1 MTQEQSA
8 ERGDSPA
15 EDSEDRQIRTDDY
28 GDGDAAVGRGT
39 SPSIAPQRGASRS
52 AGGAL
57 EEGLAD
63 AERTYNGTGGESDDG
78 GSGSGDNTD
87 SAEGADGGSGEGGD
101 ADDRSADGTTGHDSH
116 DSTGGTRPPK
126 RREVITARAAA
137 TFEPVGRSVAT
148 ARAFVRDTLQGWGL
162 GEIVDDAVVLTSELV
177 TNAVVH
183 AGTAAEVL
191 CLRDG
196 EGVRVE
202 VVDRYPERELPLQDP
217 GQVLGSPDREGGRGL
232 LLCAAL
238 ASRWGVDYTAA
249 DKRVWFRLD
258 LPERPVGTSAAGP
271 ALPDSA
277 LPVADHR
284 VHVAVIQIDRSGA
297 VAAWNEDAEQLFG
310 YPAEQVVGKPL
321 NDLAAWPHTPG
332 TSTGIAEALQ
342 LSRWEGSYGVRG
354 ADGRTIPV
362 YASHLRV
369 RDSDGEP
376 STVCLLV
383 RDHERAV
390 LQSTLRSP
398 VGDSGGRR
406 QESSESATADPFE
419 VFIGSPAPD
428 DLDSLLQRTVER
440 ARDMLDGDAAYLL
453 LATDDET
460 ELEVRASTGLP
471 SARQRFARVPVE
483 AGSGRYGSA
492 RMPSVH
498 EDLTAVPG
506 AVPLLDGTGMR
517 SVVTVPL
524 KVEGRLT
531 GSLGVATEAPGRYT
545 NEEALRLQF
554 AADRIALAVERA
566 RLTELERL
574 RRGSL
579 SFLVE
584 ASDLLAGTL
593 DRDQT
598 LALMAQMTVPTLATW
613 CAVYTVSEPGSDPKL
628 SYVLHEDEDRI
639 DTLKALLSKVDA
651 PEPVPT
657 PGARVWTAPADAA
670 HGAALHTSLR
680 GAVLGEDQSFT
691 PGATRATAAAVG
703 GETVVLPLVARNRV
717 IGMLTLGKP
726 ADERFRQEILELAE
740 DVSRRAAL
748 ALDNAR
754 LYSERTAIS
763 QSLQRSL
770 LPPEL
775 PEVTGGVEAE
785 VIYRA
790 AGEGNEVGGDFYDL
804 FEIRDGTYGF
814 AIGDVCGTGPEAA
827 SVTGLARHALRLLAR
842 EGLGGPAV
850 LERLNT
856 AILDEGS
863 RSRFL
868 TLLYGEMRP
877 QDDGSAE
884 LKIVCAGHPLPLRLR
899 QDGSVE
905 SAADPQPLLGVI
917 DDLELYE
924 QTITL
929 DPGDIL
935 LCVTDGVTERR
946 EGTRMLGDEG
956 LINVLTTC
964 TGLTAGAVAARIMRA
979 VERFANTAPSD
990 DMAILSMR
998 VPEQ

>member
-1 MTQEQSA
+1 M
-8 ERGDSPA
+8 R
-15 EDSEDRQIRTDDY
+15 
-28 GDGDAAVGRGT
+28 
-39 SPSIAPQRGASRS
+39 
-52 AGGAL
+52 
-57 EEGLAD
+57 
-63 AERTYNGTGGESDDG
+63 
-78 GSGSGDNTD
+78 
-87 SAEGADGGSGEGGD
+87 
-101 ADDRSADGTTGHDSH
+101 
-116 DSTGGTRPPK
+116 RP
-126 RREVITARAAA
+126 VITARAAA

-148 ARAFVRDTLQGWGL
+148 ARAFVRDTLQGWGCAD
-162 GEIVDDAVVLTSELV
+162 IVDDAVVLTSELV

-183 AGTAAEVL
+183 AGTAADVL
-191 CLRDG
+191 CLRTDG
-196 EGVRVE
+196 GVRISVA
-202 VVDRYPERELPLQDP
+202 DRYPEREIPLQSA
-217 GQVLGSPDREGGRGL
+217 GQTMVHPDREGGRGL
-232 LLCAAL
+232 LLCGAL
-238 ASRWGVDYTAA
+238 AARWGVEYTAA
-249 DKRVWFRLD
+249 QKHVWFHLE
-258 LPERPVGTSAAGP
+258 LPERPAGTRAAGP
-271 ALPDSA
+271 ALPVDA
-277 LPVADHR
+277 LPVADTR
-284 VHVAVIQIDRSGA
+284 VRVAVIQIDRGGCVSF
-297 VAAWNEDAEQLFG
+297 WNEDAQDLFA
-310 YPAEQVVGKPL
+310 YDAEQVIGKPL
-321 NDLAAWPHTPG
+321 TDFAAWPHTPG
-332 TSTGIAEALQ
+332 TGTGIAEALQ
-342 LSRWEGSYGVRG
+342 LSRWEGSYGIRG
-354 ADGRTIPV
+354 ADGRVIPV

-369 RDSDGEP
+369 RDADGEA

-383 RDHERAV
+383 RDHERAI
-390 LQSTLRSP
+390 LQSPQRTP
-398 VGDSGGRR
+398 AADAAAPPEGRP
-406 QESSESATADPFE
+406 SDPFE

-428 DLDSLLQRTVER
+428 DLDGLLQRTVER

-492 RMPSVH
+492 RMPAVH

-506 AVPLLDGTGMR
+506 AVPLLSGTGMR

-531 GSLGVATEAPGRYT
+531 GSLGVAAESPSRYT

-566 RLTELERL
+566 RLTELEKL

-613 CAVYTVSEPGSDPKL
+613 CAVYTVADQASEPEL

-639 DTLKALLSKVDA
+639 DGLKTLLMKVDP

-670 HGAALHTSLR
+670 HDAALRTSLR
-680 GAVLGEDQSFT
+680 SLGLEESARPST
-691 PGATRATAAAVG
+691 GPGATLATASAVG

-726 ADERFRQEILELAE
+726 TEEHFRQEILELAE
-740 DVSRRAAL
+740 DLSRRAAL

-775 PEVTGGVEAE
+775 PDIPGVEVE

-804 FEIRDGTYGF
+804 FPIRDGAYGF

-827 SVTGLARHALRLLAR
+827 AVTGLARHALRLLAR
-842 EGLGGPAV
+842 EGFGGPAV
-850 LERLNT
+850 LERLNA
-856 AILDEGS
+856 AILDEGA

-868 TLLYGEMRP
+868 TLLYGELWP
-877 QDDGSAE
+877 QDDGSAV
-884 LKIVCAGHPLPLRLR
+884 LKVVCAGHPLPLRLR
-899 QDGSVE
+899 QDGTVE
-905 SAADPQPLLGVI
+905 PAAEPQPLLGVL

-924 QTITL
+924 QTVTL
-929 DPGDIL
+929 DPGDVL

-946 EGTRMLGDEG
+946 EGTRMLGDDG
-956 LINVLTTC
+956 LTDVLTTC
-964 TGLTAGAVAARIMRA
+964 TGLTAGAVAARVLRA
-979 VERFANTAPSD
+979 VERFAAEPASD
-990 DMAILSMR
+990 DMAILAMR
-998 VPEQ
+998 VPEIPVN

>member
-1 MTQEQSA
+1 MGSA
-8 ERGDSPA
+8 
-15 EDSEDRQIRTDDY
+15 
-28 GDGDAAVGRGT
+28 
-39 SPSIAPQRGASRS
+39 
-52 AGGAL
+52 
-57 EEGLAD
+57 
-63 AERTYNGTGGESDDG
+63 
-78 GSGSGDNTD
+78 
-87 SAEGADGGSGEGGD
+87 
-101 ADDRSADGTTGHDSH
+101 
-116 DSTGGTRPPK
+116 
-126 RREVITARAAA
+126 VITARAAA

-148 ARAFVRDTLQGWGL
+148 ARAFVRDTLQGWGCVD
-162 GEIVDDAVVLTSELV
+162 IVDDAVVLTSELV

-183 AGTAAEVL
+183 AGTAADVL
-191 CLRDG
+191 CLRTDG
-196 EGVRVE
+196 GVRVS
-202 VVDRYPERELPLQDP
+202 VADRYPEREIPLQSA
-217 GQVLGSPDREGGRGL
+217 GQAMVHPDREGGRGL
-232 LLCAAL
+232 LLCGAL
-238 ASRWGVDYTAA
+238 AARWGVEYTAA
-249 DKRVWFRLD
+249 QKHVWFHLE
-258 LPERPVGTSAAGP
+258 LPERPAGTRAAGP
-271 ALPDSA
+271 ALPVDA
-277 LPVADHR
+277 LPVADTR
-284 VHVAVIQIDRSGA
+284 VRVAVIQIDRGGCVSF
-297 VAAWNEDAEQLFG
+297 WNEDAQDLFA
-310 YPAEQVVGKPL
+310 YDAEQVIGKPL
-321 NDLAAWPHTPG
+321 TDFAAWPHTPG
-332 TSTGIAEALQ
+332 TGTGIAEALQ
-342 LSRWEGSYGVRG
+342 LSRWEGSYGIRG
-354 ADGRTIPV
+354 ADGRVIPV

-369 RDSDGEP
+369 RDADGEA

-383 RDHERAV
+383 RDHERAI
-390 LQSTLRSP
+390 LQSPQRTP
-398 VGDSGGRR
+398 AADATTPPEGRP
-406 QESSESATADPFE
+406 SDPFE

-428 DLDSLLQRTVER
+428 DLDGLLQRTVER

-492 RMPSVH
+492 RMPAVH

-506 AVPLLDGTGMR
+506 AVPLLAGTGMR

-531 GSLGVATEAPGRYT
+531 GSLGVAAESPSRYT

-566 RLTELERL
+566 RLTELEKL

-613 CAVYTVSEPGSDPKL
+613 CAVYTVADQASEPEL

-639 DTLKALLSKVDA
+639 DGLKTLLMKVDP

-670 HGAALHTSLR
+670 HDAALRTSLR
-680 GAVLGEDQSFT
+680 SLGLEESARPST
-691 PGATRATAAAVG
+691 GPGATLATASAVG

-726 ADERFRQEILELAE
+726 TEEHFRQEILELAE
-740 DVSRRAAL
+740 DLSRRAAL

-775 PEVTGGVEAE
+775 PDIPGVEVE

-804 FEIRDGTYGF
+804 FPIRDGAYGF

-827 SVTGLARHALRLLAR
+827 AVTGLARHALRLLAR
-842 EGLGGPAV
+842 EGFGGPAV
-850 LERLNT
+850 LERLNA
-856 AILDEGS
+856 AILDEGA

-868 TLLYGEMRP
+868 TLLYGELWP
-877 QDDGSAE
+877 QEDGSAR
-884 LKIVCAGHPLPLRLR
+884 LKVVCAGHPLPLRLR

-905 SAADPQPLLGVI
+905 PAAEPQPLLGVL

-924 QTITL
+924 QTVTL
-929 DPGDIL
+929 DPGDVL

-946 EGTRMLGDEG
+946 EGTRMLGDDG
-956 LINVLTTC
+956 LTDVLTTC
-964 TGLTAGAVAARIMRA
+964 TGLTAGAVAARVLRA
-979 VERFANTAPSD
+979 VERFAAEPASD
-990 DMAILSMR
+990 DMAILAMR
-998 VPEQ
+998 VPEVPAD

>member
-1 MTQEQSA
+1 M
-8 ERGDSPA
+8 R
-15 EDSEDRQIRTDDY
+15 
-28 GDGDAAVGRGT
+28 
-39 SPSIAPQRGASRS
+39 
-52 AGGAL
+52 
-57 EEGLAD
+57 
-63 AERTYNGTGGESDDG
+63 
-78 GSGSGDNTD
+78 
-87 SAEGADGGSGEGGD
+87 
-101 ADDRSADGTTGHDSH
+101 
-116 DSTGGTRPPK
+116 RP
-126 RREVITARAAA
+126 VITARAAA

-148 ARAFVRDTLQGWGL
+148 ARAFVRDTLQGWGYADV
-162 GEIVDDAVVLTSELV
+162 VDDAVVLTSELV

-183 AGTAAEVL
+183 AGTAADVL
-191 CLRDG
+191 CLRTDG
-196 EGVRVE
+196 GIRISVA
-202 VVDRYPERELPLQDP
+202 DRYPEREIPLQNT
-217 GQVLGSPDREGGRGL
+217 GQTVVHPDREGGRGL
-232 LLCAAL
+232 LLCGAL
-238 ASRWGVDYTAA
+238 AARWGVEYTAA
-249 DKRVWFRLD
+249 QKHVWFHLD
-258 LPERPVGTSAAGP
+258 LPERPAGTRSAGP
-271 ALPDSA
+271 ALPVDA
-277 LPVADHR
+277 LPVAETR
-284 VHVAVIQIDRSGA
+284 VRVAVVQIDRGGC
-297 VAAWNEDAEQLFG
+297 VTFWNEDAQDLFG
-310 YPAEQVVGKPL
+310 YDPEQIIGKPL
-321 NDLAAWPHTPG
+321 TDFAAWPHTPG
-332 TSTGIAEALQ
+332 TGTGIAEALQ
-342 LSRWEGSYGVRG
+342 LSRWEGSYGIRG
-354 ADGRTIPV
+354 ADGRVVPV

-369 RDSDGEP
+369 RDTDGEA

-383 RDHERAV
+383 RDHERAI
-390 LQSTLRSP
+390 LQSPQRPPSADGTSAP
-398 VGDSGGRR
+398 EGRP
-406 QESSESATADPFE
+406 TDPFE

-428 DLDSLLQRTVER
+428 DLDGLLQRTVER

-492 RMPSVH
+492 RMPAVH

-506 AVPLLDGTGMR
+506 AVPLLAGTGMR

-531 GSLGVATEAPGRYT
+531 GSLGVAAESASRYT

-566 RLTELERL
+566 RLTELEKL

-613 CAVYTVSEPGSDPKL
+613 CAVYTVADQTSEPEL

-639 DTLKALLSKVDA
+639 DGLKTLLKKVDP

-670 HGAALHTSLR
+670 HDAALRTSLR
-680 GAVLGEDQSFT
+680 SLGLEESARPSKG
-691 PGATRATAAAVG
+691 PGATLATASAVG

-726 ADERFRQEILELAE
+726 TEEHFRQEILELAE
-740 DVSRRAAL
+740 DLSRRAAL

-775 PEVTGGVEAE
+775 PDIPGVEAE

-804 FEIRDGTYGF
+804 FPIRDGAYGF

-827 SVTGLARHALRLLAR
+827 AVTGLARHALRLLAR
-842 EGLGGPAV
+842 EGFGGPAV
-850 LERLNT
+850 LERLNA
-856 AILDEGS
+856 AILDEGA

-868 TLLYGEMRP
+868 TLLYGELWP
-877 QDDGSAE
+877 QDDGSAL
-884 LKIVCAGHPLPLRLR
+884 LKVVCAGHPLPLRLR

-905 SAADPQPLLGVI
+905 PAAEPQPLLGVM

-924 QTITL
+924 QTVTL
-929 DPGDIL
+929 APGDVL

-946 EGTRMLGDEG
+946 EGTRMLGDDG
-956 LINVLTTC
+956 LTDVLTTC
-964 TGLTAGAVAARIMRA
+964 TGLTAGAVAARVLRA
-979 VERFANTAPSD
+979 VERFAAEPASD
-990 DMAILSMR
+990 DMAILALR
-998 VPEQ
+998 VPEIPAA